1 MASSYQLKPV
11 LHINQTETAAT
22 IHGEISAETF
32 AEYNSKEATVSL
44 FVDTD
49 LSGDWSADDE
59 EYTRVVVDRDNPIF
73 TIFWLVP
80 EQGYTIQIE
89 MDGTG
94 SPEFEQF
101 VFPADLQKG
110 NSFELNNSS
119 PI

>member
-1 MASSYQLKPV
+1 
-11 LHINQTETAAT
+11 
-22 IHGEISAETF
+22 
-32 AEYNSKEATVSL
+32 
-44 FVDTD
+44 VDKD
-49 LSGDWSADDE
+49 LSGDLSAGDE

-94 SPEFEQF
+94 SPEFEEF

-110 NSFELNNSS
+110 DSFELNHSN